1 MKKVAIYIPSLRGG
15 GAERVM
21 VTVANE
27 LAARHWSVDLVLAS
41 ATGPYLSEV
50 SSKVGVVDLKS
61 TRVLKSVPGLAAYLR
76 SKRPDT
82 LLAAMSN
89 ANMAASLA
97 HRLARSPARLVL
109 SERSMPSR
117 MRTDLVGKLMMA
129 VKRWAYARAD
139 GVVAVSKGCADELV
153 ELVRVEPSKVEVIYN
168 PLISN
173 ELFEKAAEPLDH
185 PWFQSGQPPVVLGV
199 GRLVDVKGFDVLIK
213 AFALAR
219 KERPMRL
226 VILGEGPL
234 RSELASL
241 ARSLGVEADVQ
252 LPGFVQNP
260 FPWMKQAELFV
271 LSSRVEGMP
280 GALIQARALGTKAVS
295 TNCPTGPYEAMEG
308 GRYASFADVDD
319 AGGLARAIVCEL
331 SSSEFK
337 PFSGAVFSVD
347 ESVSSFVNVLSRV
360 ERK

>member
-27 LAARHWSVDLVLAS
+27 LAARNWSVDLVLAS

-97 HRLARSPARLVL
+97 HCLARSPARLVL

-271 LSSRVEGMP
+271 LTSRVEGLP
-280 GALIQARALGTKAVS
+280 GALIQARALGKKAIYTRCSPGVS
-295 TNCPTGPYEAMEG
+295 EAMCEG
-308 GRYASFADVDD
+308 KYATSVGVDD
-319 AGGLARAIVCEL
+319 VSALARLVVSEVGSIGSSPFDTSRFSL
-331 SSSEFK
+331 STAMKSFC
-337 PFSGAVFSVD
+337 SV
-347 ESVSSFVNVLSRV
+347 VMH
-360 ERK
+360 K

>member
-173 ELFEKAAEPLDH
+173 ELFEKAAESLDH

-234 RSELASL
+234 RSELDSL
-241 ARSLGVEADVQ
+241 ARSLGVDADVQ

-260 FPWMKQAELFV
+260 FPWMKRAGIFV

-280 GALIQARALGTKAVS
+280 GAMIQARALGVPVVATRCASGVS
-295 TNCPTGPYEAMEG
+295 EALENGRYGDLVEGDSPASLARSIVASLGKSHFGFEG
-308 GRYASFADVDD
+308 GRYTVSFSID
-319 AGGLARAIVCEL
+319 RFEYFL
-331 SSSEFK
+331 SI
-337 PFSGAVFSVD
+337 
-347 ESVSSFVNVLSRV
+347 
-360 ERK
+360 